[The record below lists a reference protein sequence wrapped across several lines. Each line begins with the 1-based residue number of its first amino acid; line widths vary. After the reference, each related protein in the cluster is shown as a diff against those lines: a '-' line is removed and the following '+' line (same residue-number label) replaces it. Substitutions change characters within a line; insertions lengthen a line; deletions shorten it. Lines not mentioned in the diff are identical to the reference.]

1 LIEHLRPRQAD
12 ISAATSAT
20 ARERIRQNA
29 SAGAKNVKHPKRKLS
44 FFGKASESVIKQTL
58 PSGLLQITDTLQC
71 GCVCKLRAAQ
81 RGTKTCQLLSRA
93 LAHARR
99 RQPSTL
105 IRKSRL

>member
-1 LIEHLRPRQAD
+1 
-12 ISAATSAT
+12 
-20 ARERIRQNA
+20 
-29 SAGAKNVKHPKRKLS
+29 
-44 FFGKASESVIKQTL
+44 
-58 PSGLLQITDTLQC
+58 LLQITDTLQC
-71 GCVCKLRAAQ
+71 GCVCKLRSAQ